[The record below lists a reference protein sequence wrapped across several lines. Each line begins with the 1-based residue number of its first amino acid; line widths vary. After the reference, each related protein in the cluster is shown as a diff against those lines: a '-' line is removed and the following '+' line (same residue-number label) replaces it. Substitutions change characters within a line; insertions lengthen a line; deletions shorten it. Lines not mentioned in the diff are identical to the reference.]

1 MSIETELTMQ
11 EIPIVGVRDPRTVV
25 GGRKYA
31 ILKGPKLDTFTPFTT
46 TNVSPSNITYSVKTP
61 SVNVFVNKCLY
72 HILPI
77 RIQLNSSAPNAFN
90 LLRAGFDSPRSYM
103 IAQSLNNL
111 STSFNGQNINV
122 PLGDYMS
129 ALIRYNTPES
139 IKQTA
144 YSMTPSYLDQSQN
157 YHDLEGTIK
166 NPLSFYGDGY
176 GSQTGGRASF
186 PFNIV
191 SNTPSQAV
199 IDILACEP
207 IFVSPYYFGKT
218 SDTLGGPSF
227 IGIQNLDFQFN
238 FYANAWARMWSHDGV
253 GGINPPGPITSGQVA
268 FSSFNSLNINAFSY
282 SITTPQLLFEYL
294 TPSEIQIIPK
304 SISYPYYRVQ
314 RFPTEQPALARNTSY
329 QVNAQNIQLQ
339 SIPRRMYIYCRLNNQ
354 TLQNSCSWTDTFTSI
369 EKLSIT
375 WNNNA
380 NLLSSCTK
388 QDLYNI
394 SVRNHCKDNWSSW
407 SGEHIYKTG
416 SFTEKIAGAG
426 SVVALNFGTD
436 IQLNSASEA
445 PGLLGS
451 FNLQV
456 SATVNWTNTDVNIT
470 SQNFT
475 LYVVTCEEGL
485 CEIQNGQVNIQT
497 GVLSQ
502 KDILDSMNAPDMDY
516 SDLMHVGG
524 GNFLSGIRKFGENIY
539 NKLSHAWNKY
549 GKYVAPVVE
558 QFLPATKPLF
568 ALADQYLT
576 KKEQEE
582 AIKTAIDDKKGEGL
596 VMSRRGGALV
606 GGRLAK
612 RKVLTDRLY

>member
-11 EIPIVGVRDPRTVV
+11 QIPIVGVRDPRTVV

-31 ILKGPKLDTFTPFTT
+31 ILKGPKIDTFTPFTT

-61 SVNVFVNKCLY
+61 SVNVFVNKYLY
-72 HILPI
+72 QILPI
-77 RIQLNSSAPNAFN
+77 RVQLNSSAPNAFN
-90 LLRAGFDSPRSYM
+90 LLRPGFDAPRAYP

-122 PLGDYMS
+122 ALGDYFS

-139 IKQTA
+139 IKQTS

-157 YHDLEGTIK
+157 YYDLEGTIK
-166 NPLSFYGDGY
+166 NPLSFYGDSY

-199 IDILACEP
+199 IDMLVCEP
-207 IFVSPYYFGKT
+207 IFVSPYYFGKAC
-218 SDTLGGPSF
+218 DTLGGPAF

-238 FYANAWARMWSHDGV
+238 FYANAWTRMWSHDGTS
-253 GGINPPGPITSGQVA
+253 GLNPGGPITSGQVA
-268 FSSFNSLNINAFSY
+268 FSSFNSLNSNAFSY

-354 TLQNSCSWTDTFTSI
+354 TLQSSCTWTDSFTSI

-407 SGEHIYKTG
+407 SGEPLYKTG
-416 SFTEKIAGAG
+416 SFTEKISGAG

-456 SATVNWTNTDVNIT
+456 SATVNWTNQDVNIN

-485 CEIQNGQVNIQT
+485 CEIENGQVNIQT
-497 GVLSQ
+497 GVLTQ
-502 KDILDSMNAPDMDY
+502 KDILDSMDAPDMDY

-568 ALADQYLT
+568 ALANQYLT
-576 KKEQEE
+576 KKEQET
-582 AIKTAIDDKKGEGL
+582 AIKNAIDDKQGAGLIMSKKG
-596 VMSRRGGALV
+596 SALV
-606 GGRLAK
+606 GGKLAK
-612 RKVLTDRLY
+612 RKMLVDRLY